1 LGIQNGLYLYCGA
14 ITEDPPYVKITVGET
29 QASIFDV
36 NEKIKVW
43 YAVVNSMDLKMVGS
57 YATGDDR

>member
-1 LGIQNGLYLYCGA
+1 MKLDTL
-14 ITEDPPYVKITVGET
+14 TEEPPFVKITVGET

-43 YAVVNSMDLKMVGS
+43 YAVVNSMDLEEVRS